1 MIAEKIRGY
10 TTVRLA
16 LAARAAHTL
25 GTRRLCARPSRLSEP
40 LSSSCDAFSMPCA
53 LCTPALF
60 SAARVA
66 SSEYG
71 RNHLRAAQM
80 HDHEPRFL
88 GASCRS
94 VCDKMGPV
102 LENERE

>member
-1 MIAEKIRGY
+1 VIAEKIRGY

-25 GTRRLCARPSRLSEP
+25 GTHRLCARPSRLSEP

-60 SAARVA
+60 YAARVA
-66 SSEYG
+66 SSAIAPTET
-71 RNHLRAAQM
+71 RAAQM